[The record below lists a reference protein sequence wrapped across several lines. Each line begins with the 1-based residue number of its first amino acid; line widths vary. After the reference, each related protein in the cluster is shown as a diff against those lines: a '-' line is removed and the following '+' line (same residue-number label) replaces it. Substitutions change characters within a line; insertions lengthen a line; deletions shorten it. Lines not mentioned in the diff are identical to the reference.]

1 MKTKL
6 KEKIKTRIKK
16 LIIHNTTKVTT
27 TFDCKHTEE
36 HTSTSA
42 SILKLQNYTLNQG
55 TQWTFCTV
63 NNRLSS
69 NNYPVLILSNKITAY
84 EKQIYMLQI
93 HLLAK

>member
-16 LIIHNTTKVTT
+16 LTIHNTTKVTK

-42 SILKLQNYTLNQG
+42 SILKLHIKSRNS
-55 TQWTFCTV
+55 V
-63 NNRLSS
+63 D
-69 NNYPVLILSNKITAY
+69 
-84 EKQIYMLQI
+84 
-93 HLLAK
+93 LLYSE